1 MPLGYRAR
9 LFPALRPMSPLMTFL
24 LFALGLVLLVAGAE
38 LLVRGASRLAGALGI
53 PPLVIGLTVVAFG
66 TSAPEMAVS
75 VQAAASG
82 ETAIAVGNVVG
93 SNIFNVLFIL
103 GVSALVAPLVVNQ
116 QLVRLDVPVM
126 IGASVALYLMAM
138 DGSLGWMEGA
148 VLLAALVAYTAFQVV
163 QARRERNPEVV
174 AEYAQEYG
182 PQKAGGEAAA
192 RGWPWQVA
200 LVVAGLA
207 LLVLGS
213 RFLVQSAVTFAGWL
227 GISETVVGLTIVAAG
242 TSLPEVAA
250 SVMASIRGER
260 DIAVGNVV
268 GSNVFNILGVLGL
281 STLVADGGLPVAPA
295 VLAFDLPVMLAVA
308 VACLPIFFTGWSIA
322 RWEGFVF
329 LGYYVAYTTY
339 LVLDATGHDALPLY
353 GRVML
358 WFVMPI
364 TALTLLVVVARAL
377 RDRRAA

>member
-1 MPLGYRAR
+1 
-9 LFPALRPMSPLMTFL
+9 MTLL
-24 LFALGLVLLVAGAE
+24 LFALGLALLVAGAE

-82 ETAIAVGNVVG
+82 ETAIAMGNVVG
-93 SNIFNVLFIL
+93 SNIFNVLLIL
-103 GVSALVAPLVVNQ
+103 GLAALITPLVVHQ

-126 IGASVALYLMAM
+126 IAAAFLLAFMAR
-138 DGSLGWMEGA
+138 DGRLSLPEGA
-148 VLLAALVAYTAFQVV
+148 VLLASLAAYTALQVRL
-163 QARRERNPEVV
+163 ALRERDARVV
-174 AEYAQEYG
+174 AEYQGAVGREG
-182 PQKAGGEAAA
+182 A
-192 RGWPWQVA
+192 RVNGAWPWQVL
-200 LVVAGLA
+200 LVAAGLV
-207 LLVLGS
+207 LLVMGS
-213 RFLVQSAVTFAGWL
+213 RLLVQSAVTLAGWL

-281 STLVADGGLPVAPA
+281 SALVSGQGLPVPA
-295 VLAFDLPVMLAVA
+295 SVLAFDLPVMLAVA

-322 RWEGFVF
+322 RWEGAVF
-329 LGYYVAYTTY
+329 LGYYVAYTAF
-339 LVLDATGHDALPLY
+339 LVLDAAGHDALPRY
-353 GRVML
+353 SQVML
-358 WFVMPI
+358 WFVMPL
-364 TALTLLVVVARAL
+364 TALTLLVVTARSLRGARAGAGGP
-377 RDRRAA
+377 RHD